1 MIAKNKKTKKQNKWQ
16 DNVFSILLGLFLAVA
31 LWFLV
36 SSNLQVN
43 QKRASLISRVEELK
57 EEISVL
63 SARNEQLKSGLAQSQ
78 DDDYWKGR
86 LYEQGYVV
94 PGEEAVVIVP
104 PPENRE
110 VAEEKEK
117 NWLETVK
124 GIFGF

>member
-16 DNVFSILLGLFLAVA
+16 DNAFSILLGLFLAVA

-43 QKRASLISRVEELK
+43 QKRASLISRVEELR

-63 SARNEQLKSGLAQSQ
+63 SDRNEQLKSGLAQSQ

>member
-16 DNVFSILLGLFLAVA
+16 DNAFSILLGLFLAVA

-43 QKRASLISRVEELK
+43 QKRASLISRVEELR

>member
-16 DNVFSILLGLFLAVA
+16 DSAFSILLGLFLAVA

-43 QKRASLISRVEELK
+43 QKRASLISRVEELR

>member
-16 DNVFSILLGLFLAVA
+16 DSAFSILLGLFLAVA

-43 QKRASLISRVEELK
+43 QKRASLISRVEELR

-110 VAEEKEK
+110 VAEEKGK